1 MKRSTL
7 NNLLKALLGLGIIAV
22 GFFGMRYLFSLKQEP
37 PKKEVQQ
44 RVKAVETRRVSNADL
59 ATTLTVQGRLQAYNK
74 IELYTEVGG
83 AVEETGRPLKEG
95 TYFGKG
101 NVILRINSE
110 EARLTLQSQ
119 KASLLNSIAQIMPDL
134 KIDYPES
141 FPAWERYLS
150 DFDVDEPLP
159 ELPTAVDQQE
169 KLFIAGRNLYSQ
181 YYTIKSAEERLSKYV
196 LYAPFSGVLTQINVD
211 EGAVVRPGQVLGE
224 LMATGYYELV
234 ATVPLSDL
242 NYLQP
247 GGGVTLYSEDIAGQ
261 WTGEVRR
268 ISDQIDA
275 GSQTVDVFIG
285 VSGKELREG
294 MYLRGE
300 AAARTLDN
308 VVEIDRNLLI
318 DERQVYVVQD
328 DSLLTLTPV
337 TVRKADRNTVLVSGL
352 PDGTQLVTGTVAGA
366 FEGMRV
372 KIDNR
377 TVETETDET
386 ASDDATTTAAAGSL
400 K

>member
-1 MKRSTL
+1 MKRKTVK
-7 NNLLKALLGLGIIAV
+7 NLLKALLGLGIIAL
-22 GFFGMRYLFSLKQEP
+22 GFLGMQYLATLKEEP
-37 PKKEVQQ
+37 PKREAQK
-44 RVKAVETRRVSNADL
+44 RVKAVETRRITNGEL
-59 ATTLTVQGRLQAYNK
+59 ATTLDVQGRLQAYNK

-101 NVILRINSE
+101 SVILRIDDE

-119 KASLLNSIAQIMPDL
+119 KASLMNSIAQIMPDL

-141 FPAWERYLS
+141 FAAWETYLR
-150 DFDVDEPLP
+150 DYDVDQPLP
-159 ELPTAVDQQE
+159 ELPTAVNQQE

-181 YYTIKSAEERLSKYV
+181 YYTIKSAEERLSKYT

-211 EGAVVRPGQVLGE
+211 QGAVVRPGQLLGE

-247 GGGVTLYSEDIAGQ
+247 GGKVTLYSEDIAGQ
-261 WTGEVRR
+261 WSGEVRR

-275 GSQTVDVFIG
+275 GSQTVNVYIG

-294 MYLRGE
+294 MYLRGA

-308 VVEIDRNLLI
+308 VVEIDRTLLI
-318 DERQVYVVQD
+318 NEREVYVVRD
-328 DSLLTLTPV
+328 DSLLRLEPV
-337 TVRKADRNTVLVSGL
+337 TVRKANRTTVLVSGL
-352 PDGTQLVTGTVAGA
+352 ADGTELVTGTVAGA
-366 FEGMRV
+366 FDGMRV
-372 KIDNR
+372 RIDNR
-377 TVETETDET
+377 TREEQDET
-386 ASDDATTTAAAGSL
+386 AAGELTLDSGTGSL